1 MSMKCAVFSK
11 PGSDLV
17 VVKRPIPTPGPGEV
31 LIKVEACGV
40 CHSDCVLQHNA
51 MPGINYPVT
60 PGHEVVGRIQKL
72 GENVCS
78 LYTQGMRV
86 GVGWSAGYCSTC
98 EACRCGS
105 FIDCE
110 KHWVT
115 GVRQGG
121 GYAQY
126 MVARQSALCRI
137 PDELSSAEAAPLLC
151 AGITVYN
158 SMRHMDNIHPGDICA
173 VVGIGGLGH
182 LAIQYANKFG
192 YRTVALSSS
201 ASKQELAKSLGAHV
215 YIDQSKQDAVEELKK
230 LGGAKLIVVAAPGGD
245 VSKLVE
251 GMAFGGTL
259 LVVSMLPEP
268 IQIDSLSLILKRA
281 QVRGWP
287 SGTHKDAEDALNFSA
302 LSNTKPLVQTYP
314 LKQAKKAYEDMM
326 NGKPKCRAVI
336 VFDESET
343 QVSCCS
349 LL

>member
-1 MSMKCAVFSK
+1 MKCAVFSK
-11 PGSDLV
+11 PGSDLEV
-17 VVKRPIPTPGPGEV
+17 VEKPIPTPGPGEV
-31 LIKVEACGV
+31 LIKVEACGI
-40 CHSDCVLQHNA
+40 CHSDCVLQYNA
-51 MPGINYPVT
+51 MPGINYPVI

-72 GENVCS
+72 GENVSS
-78 LYTQGMRV
+78 LYKEGMRI
-86 GVGWSAGYCSTC
+86 GVGWNAGYCSTC
-98 EACRCGS
+98 EACRRGS

-110 KHWVT
+110 KFWVT
-115 GVRQGG
+115 GVRQDG

-158 SMRHMDNIHPGDICA
+158 SMRHMNNIHPGDVCA

-201 ASKQELAKSLGAHV
+201 ASKQDLAQELGAHV

-230 LGGAKLIVVAAPGGD
+230 LGGAKLIIVTAPGGD

-251 GMAFGGTL
+251 GLAFDGTM

-268 IQIDSLSLILKRA
+268 MKIDSLSLILKRA
-281 QVRGWP
+281 QIRGWP
-287 SGTHKDAEDALNFSA
+287 SGTQADSEDALNFSA
-302 LSNTKPLVQTYP
+302 LTNTKPLIQTYT
-314 LKQAKKAYEDMM
+314 LDQAKQAYEDMM
-326 NGKPKCRAVI
+326 SGKPRFRAVI
-336 VFDESET
+336 VFD
-343 QVSCCS
+343 
-349 LL
+349 